1 MPKRTYQPKK
11 RRRLRVHGFR
21 ARMKTRGGRD
31 VLKRR
36 RAKGRKRLSPR
47 MNNHVKKVNWKV

>member
-11 RRRLRVHGFR
+11 RSRAREHGFLK
-21 ARMKTRGGRD
+21 RMKTRAGRN

-36 RAKGRKRLSPR
+36 RNKERAKLSA
-47 MNNHVKKVNWKV
+47 